1 MTTLLR
7 FLSAHATLLLAAGVG
22 IGLVLPAVAELS
34 RPLLAPSVWILL
46 TLAAMRLDPARAKEC
61 LRRPL
66 PVFAVLAWMLFVT
79 PILCWLLVSATDIPT
94 GLAVGLVLMAGA
106 APLMSTPAL
115 AQILKLDDTLAMIV
129 MIAAT
134 ILGPFTLPILAL
146 EVLGLELGID
156 PWLWSGQLTLFV
168 GSAVLAGVLARRGL
182 GPSRINSMR
191 DGLDLAIVVLLLI
204 FAVAIMDGV
213 AARLQ
218 GETAFVLSVV
228 AIAFGAYIGM
238 LFLGTLAGLLFG
250 WTIAATVGFVSAN
263 RNVGVILAVLP
274 AGADPDIFLYFAI
287 WQMPMYIMP
296 AVLAPLYGRLMR

>member
-1 MTTLLR
+1 MTAFIRLL
-7 FLSAHATLLLAAGVG
+7 SGHATLLLALGVG
-22 IGLVLPAVAELS
+22 IGLILPDVAKWS
-34 RPLLAPSVWILL
+34 RPLLAPSVWVLL
-46 TLAAMRLDPARAKEC
+46 MLAAIRLDPTRARAC
-61 LRRPL
+61 LRRPV
-66 PVFAVLAWMLFVT
+66 PVFAVLAWMLLVT
-79 PILCWLLVSATDIPT
+79 PILCWLLVSTVDLPT

-168 GSAVLAGVLARRGL
+168 GSAVFVGWVSRRGL
-182 GPSRINSMR
+182 GPSRVEAMR
-191 DGLDLAIVVLLLI
+191 DGSDLAIIVLLLV

-213 AARLQ
+213 AARLL

-228 AIAFGAYIGM
+228 AIAFAAYIGM
-238 LFLGTLAGLLFG
+238 LVLGTLVGLIFG
-250 WTIAATVGFVSAN
+250 WATAATIGFVSAN

-274 AGADPDIFLYFAI
+274 AAADPDIFLYFAI

-296 AVLAPLYGRLMR
+296 AVLAPLYRRFGS